1 MSLLTLDH
9 VSISYDGKC
18 VCDDVSL
25 TVEKGDYLC
34 IVGENGSGKSTL
46 MKGMLGLK
54 KHQSGAIKLGV
65 PKNSVGYLPQQ
76 TDLQKDF
83 PASIEEVVRSGCVNG
98 MGFRPFYTKEEK
110 SRAKRNM
117 ERLSIYDIRKK
128 CYRDLSGGQQQ
139 RVLLAR
145 ALGATTDLILLD
157 EPVTGLDP
165 VATNSLYEQIK
176 QLNEEGITVI
186 MVSHDIR
193 QAVSYANKMLHMDR
207 KPIFCGTTKDYVTSR
222 IGQHFL
228 EGGKFNDITP

>member
-9 VSISYDGKC
+9 VSFSYDGKC
-18 VCDDVSL
+18 VCEDVSL
-25 TVEKGDYLC
+25 AVEKGDYLC

-54 KHQSGAIKLGV
+54 KLHSGSITLGIA
-65 PKNSVGYLPQQ
+65 KNSVGYLPQQ
-76 TDLQKDF
+76 SDLQKDF
-83 PASIEEVVRSGCVNG
+83 PASVEEVVRSGCINA
-98 MGFRPFYTKEEK
+98 MGLRPFYTAEEK
-110 SRAKRNM
+110 NRARHNM
-117 ERLSIYDIRKK
+117 ERLSLYKLRKK

-165 VATNSLYEQIK
+165 VATNLLYEQIR

-193 QAVSYANKMLHMDR
+193 QAVSQAKTILHMSR
-207 KPIFCGTTKDYVTSR
+207 KPLFYGSCADYQQSR

-228 EGGKFNDITP
+228 EGGILQ